1 MYGSRLLRNALFLT
15 VFTVPLAAQAA
26 FRITDIDLGVP
37 GVPENRRAPRPSH
50 RVFVGD
56 RARIEMWLQHDGNIQ
71 SWSTSWSTTAPVTGP
86 EQRPAGVGLLTAV
99 PSPYTHP
106 FVVGYATFRSRGRY
120 KLDVSVHL
128 APDPNQNPLMPL
140 ERLET
145 GNASASFDIEV
156 VELQAVIAPVSVA
169 CLAPAVQWASPAVNG
184 QICLNQPAT
193 LRVNP
198 TFHGCAPNTVDIYVE
213 AKGGAAWALLG
224 SRTAAPWSV
233 THTFA
238 DAGPER
244 LKVVARDKNGAK
256 AEAVITATVS
266 QCLDASKFKH

>member
-1 MYGSRLLRNALFLT
+1 MMPSRSLVRALLLT
-15 VFTVPLAAQAA
+15 LLAAPVAAQATL
-26 FRITDIDLGVP
+26 RITDIDLQVGEAQN
-37 GVPENRRAPRPSH
+37 GRRAPDPSH
-50 RVFVGD
+50 KVLVGD
-56 RARIEMWLQHDGNIQ
+56 QASINVLLWHDGNVQ
-71 SWSTSWSTTAPVTGP
+71 GWSTSWSTTAPVTGLTQHAP
-86 EQRPAGVGLLTAV
+86 QAGLLTAN
-99 PSPYTHP
+99 PSPYTHRLP
-106 FVVGYATFRSRGRY
+106 VGAATFTSPGRY
-120 KLDVSVHL
+120 KIDVSVHSQSG
-128 APDPNQNPLMPL
+128 D
-140 ERLET
+140 
-145 GNASASFDIEV
+145 ASASFDIEV
-156 VELQAVIAPVSVA
+156 DEIRAVVAPVSVA

-238 DAGPER
+238 DAGPVR

>member
-1 MYGSRLLRNALFLT
+1 MLPSRSLVRALLLT
-15 VFTVPLAAQAA
+15 LLAAPVAAQATL
-26 FRITDIDLGVP
+26 RITDIDLHVGEVP
-37 GVPENRRAPRPSH
+37 NGRRAAYPSH
-50 RVFVGD
+50 KVFVGD
-56 RARIEMWLQHDGNIQ
+56 KASIDALLFHDGNVQ
-71 SWSTSWSTTAPVTGP
+71 GWSTSFTTTAPVTGVAQHAP
-86 EQRPAGVGLLTAV
+86 QSGLLKGPDTHLVGVG
-99 PSPYTHP
+99 
-106 FVVGYATFRSRGRY
+106 FATFTAAGRY
-120 KLDVSVHL
+120 KLDVTIRSGAGDV
-128 APDPNQNPLMPL
+128 
-140 ERLET
+140 T
-145 GNASASFDIEV
+145 GSFDIDV
-156 VELQAVIAPVSVA
+156 VELQAVVAPVSVA

-238 DAGPER
+238 DAGPVR